1 MRRFV
6 ICLALMSFI
15 SIAVHAAS
23 LLPSEAQTHVGES
36 ATVCRSVSSAHY
48 ASQSRG
54 QPTFLNLGQAYPN
67 EEFTA
72 VIWGE
77 DRPKFGKPE
86 ALVGQRICV
95 TGSITHYR
103 GKPEMILRD
112 AAQMT
117 H

>member
-15 SIAVHAAS
+15 SIAAYGAS
-23 LLPSEAQTHVGES
+23 LTPSEAQSHVGET
-36 ATVCRSVSSAHY
+36 ATVCGSVASAHY
-48 ASQSRG
+48 APQSRG

-86 ALVGQRICV
+86 ALTGQRICV
-95 TGSITHYR
+95 TGPLTLYR
-103 GKPEMILRD
+103 GKPEMILR
-112 AAQMT
+112 AASQLT

>member
-1 MRRFV
+1 MKSLL

-15 SIAVHAAS
+15 SNGAHAAS
-23 LLPSEAQTHVGES
+23 ITPSEAQSHVSEN
-36 ATVCRSVSSAHY
+36 ATVCGSVASAHY
-48 ASQSRG
+48 APRSRG
-54 QPTFLNLGQAYPN
+54 QPTFLNLGQAYPT

-95 TGSITHYR
+95 TGPITLCR
-103 GKPEMILRD
+103 GKPEMTLRD
-112 AAQMT
+112 ASQLT